1 MTVEETLENLLIF
14 QGQNQN
20 YLRIYYKRRVCL
32 SHSLHLFLNV
42 NLICTFILD
51 ARIFDPETSTFSSV
65 GATTTCSHKGSGC
78 ALFYS
83 PKHKN
88 RPTVFIGGSNDTA
101 FDNCAE
107 VLDYTLNNSTWEKRM
122 FRSYKIVFYYISS
135 KINVMI
141 IISLDCL

>member
-1 MTVEETLENLLIF
+1 MGE
-14 QGQNQN
+14 
-20 YLRIYYKRRVCL
+20 RL
-32 SHSLHLFLNV
+32 SHILHLFMNV

-122 FRSYKIVFYYISS
+122 FRSHKIVF
-135 KINVMI
+135 
-141 IISLDCL
+141 

>member
-1 MTVEETLENLLIF
+1 M
-14 QGQNQN
+14 
-20 YLRIYYKRRVCL
+20 
-32 SHSLHLFLNV
+32 
-42 NLICTFILD
+42 
-51 ARIFDPETSTFSSV
+51 IFDPETSTFSSV
-65 GATTTCSHKGSGC
+65 GATACSHKGSGC

-141 IISLDCL
+141 MISLDCL

>member
-1 MTVEETLENLLIF
+1 MGGGTFIQMSTLILKNIA
-14 QGQNQN
+14 
-20 YLRIYYKRRVCL
+20 
-32 SHSLHLFLNV
+32 NV

-51 ARIFDPETSTFSSV
+51 AMIFDPETSTFSSV
-65 GATTTCSHKGSGC
+65 GATACSHKGSGC

-88 RPTVFIGGSNDTA
+88 RPTVFIGGSNDTS

-107 VLDYTLNNSTWEKRM
+107 VLDYTLNNSTWEKHM
-122 FRSYKIVFYYISS
+122 FRSYKIVVYYISS
-135 KINVMI
+135 KITINVMI